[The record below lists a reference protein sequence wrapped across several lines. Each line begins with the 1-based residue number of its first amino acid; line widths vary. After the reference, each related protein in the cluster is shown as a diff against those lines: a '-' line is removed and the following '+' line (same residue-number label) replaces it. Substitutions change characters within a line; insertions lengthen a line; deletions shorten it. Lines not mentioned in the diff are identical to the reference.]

1 MATQDKFNLRRVR
14 IEDEKVDS
22 NPTTVTT
29 YLLGLLI
36 AVVAGI
42 AFGLV
47 SLLLIVTTEEMSIV
61 LYLLVTVLVCMS
73 PRLLLRKSHNIYTT
87 AICMLPPIISLCI
100 LFAMIEFENS
110 TDIIVIG
117 ALSVIMGI
125 VGGWIKLE
133 RKGGN
138 TIIIQKD

>member
-14 IEDEKVDS
+14 IDDEKVDS

-47 SLLLIVTTEEMSIV
+47 SLL
-61 LYLLVTVLVCMS
+61 
-73 PRLLLRKSHNIYTT
+73 
-87 AICMLPPIISLCI
+87 
-100 LFAMIEFENS
+100 
-110 TDIIVIG
+110 
-117 ALSVIMGI
+117 
-125 VGGWIKLE
+125 
-133 RKGGN
+133 
-138 TIIIQKD
+138 

>member
-1 MATQDKFNLRRVR
+1 
-14 IEDEKVDS
+14 
-22 NPTTVTT
+22 
-29 YLLGLLI
+29 
-36 AVVAGI
+36 
-42 AFGLV
+42 
-47 SLLLIVTTEEMSIV
+47 
-61 LYLLVTVLVCMS
+61 
-73 PRLLLRKSHNIYTT
+73 
-87 AICMLPPIISLCI
+87 MLPPIISLCI

>member
-61 LYLLVTVLVCMS
+61 LYLLVSVLVCMS
-73 PRLLLRKSHNIYTT
+73 PRLLLRKSHNKSLYS
-87 AICMLPPIISLCI
+87 ICNDRI
-100 LFAMIEFENS
+100 
-110 TDIIVIG
+110 
-117 ALSVIMGI
+117 
-125 VGGWIKLE
+125 
-133 RKGGN
+133 
-138 TIIIQKD
+138 

>member
-14 IEDEKVDS
+14 IQDEKVDS

-47 SLLLIVTTEEMSIV
+47 SLLLIATTKEISIV
-61 LYLLVTVLVCMS
+61 LYLLVSVLVCMS
-73 PRLLLRKSHNIYTT
+73 PRLLLRKFHNIYTT

-100 LFAMIEFENS
+100 LFTMIEFENS